1 MISPP
6 IIIRS
11 YSYPV
16 NVIFFL
22 LIFLAVLHII
32 VCSVR
37 KFEGEDME
45 EKKAKQRVGMQCN

>member
-16 NVIFFL
+16 NVIFFF
-22 LIFLAVLHII
+22 LIFWQFYII
-32 VCSVR
+32 LCSVR